1 MYMSQDSKSY
11 KRIRADEA
19 AHLEGWELPQMGG
32 VSSIALQRKEGVEVT
47 VVEEEIAAEKI
58 TVAELESIRE
68 AARLEG
74 LSAGLEEGR
83 AQGVKEGKAQG
94 VEEGRKQG
102 YDEGFA
108 QGAEEIKRLQSL
120 LQNMAQEFEAPISQA
135 AEELEHHLLKLVVK
149 LSETVVG
156 AELSSR
162 HDLLQASIQDAL
174 RQLPEPLGHLKISVN
189 PTDKECVQQ
198 IASAAGTEV
207 EVIEDSS
214 ITAGGYKLDTMHSLV
229 KHEVE
234 TRFSHVAD
242 QLLLS
247 LSGREV
253 DDEQNS

>member
-1 MYMSQDSKSY
+1 MHMSQDGKSY

-32 VSSIALQRKEGVEVT
+32 VSPIALQRKDVAEVT
-47 VVEEEIAAEKI
+47 VVEEEIAAERI

-83 AQGVKEGKAQG
+83 AQGVKEGKTQG

-102 YDEGFA
+102 YEEGFA
-108 QGAEEIKRLQSL
+108 QGDKEIKRLQSL
-120 LQNMAQEFEAPISQA
+120 LQNMAQEFEAPITQA
-135 AEELEHHLLKLVVK
+135 ADELEQHLLKLVVR

-162 HDLLQASIQDAL
+162 HDLLQASIHDAL
-174 RQLPEPLGHLKISVN
+174 RQLPEPLGRLKISVN
-189 PTDKECVQQ
+189 PSDIECVQQ
-198 IASAAGTEV
+198 ISNAAGAEV

-214 ITAGGYKLDTMHSLV
+214 ITAGGYKLDSLHSLV

-234 TRFSHVAD
+234 ARFSHVAD

-247 LSGREV
+247 LSGPEV
-253 DDEQNS
+253 EDEQDS